1 MSSINDSLIDLGL
14 STQGSQQDKVT
25 RLIEAS
31 RGNRKEEKAKE
42 LDARPTVGGM
52 RKDDIAVLSEAREQ
66 TLEASNAP
74 SYGCIT
80 SRSALP
86 HATPCHAFT
95 LPPSS
100 ADPALTLL

>member
-52 RKDDIAVLSEAREQ
+52 RKDDSAVFFCEAQEQ

-100 ADPALTLL
+100 ADPALTL